1 MENSTSPP
9 NVSLTDI
16 TYGMVQSFN
25 QTANEFVGFGMP
37 MIQTYALVLSA
48 FILAITAILGLLS
61 STVVI
66 TALTVGQLLKH
77 AHYILLASLLI
88 VSILF
93 NVVWSPLEIVCLLM
107 YQSNNDLFLAIKDSA
122 HSLYFMLLIMI
133 GGVLSLLLLWFL
145 FCFNSYTKKLTKYLV
160 VVGLP
165 LIVLLGI
172 GLASLYGLISLIYE
186 KPYRDQPLYHLLNRE
201 SYIVKLIVLTIT
213 IGCLFIGIMIILA
226 LRMSQLTFQLSA
238 ESLTSISEH
247 SITLPTLTPS
257 ESGSEYKE
265 LKQKAKQKES
275 KGQLVVNN
283 FPPGTKSEQG
293 ALKKNSFALNSIAL
307 MQMFGRRRHT
317 ISNIGEIDLSDN
329 GYTEHQRRAQGYQYV
344 RKFSVD
350 ITALQAQ
357 LEDPKSHSSM
367 SSFKSAEEMPQ
378 SNASFSM
385 GPAIK
390 IPCSIEEPSTSATK
404 PLKKSS
410 APPRI
415 MVEPVLEEDFHQTI
429 KQRITEEQ
437 QSQNSFRL
445 CLLLL
450 VTYILSVIPMYIT
463 ESIRSLI
470 TLDSYINSL
479 ICVTA
484 VSSIQTV
491 IFPHI
496 IICTD
501 SLVYKVLR
509 DLITRCCVPSTK
521 QKQEKESQS
530 MLPQPVQSDFSISQ
544 L

>member
-1 MENSTSPP
+1 MENSTAIP
-9 NVSLTDI
+9 NGSLPEMV

-25 QTANEFVGFGMP
+25 QSNEFAGLGVP
-37 MIQTYALVLSA
+37 VIQTYALVISA
-48 FILAITAILGLLS
+48 FILAITAIIGLLS
-61 STVVI
+61 SSVVL
-66 TALTVGQLLKH
+66 TALTIGHLLKH
-77 AHYILLASLLI
+77 YHYILLASLLI
-88 VSILF
+88 ISILF

-107 YQSNNDLFLAIKDSA
+107 YQSNNNLFLAIKDSA

-133 GGVLSLLLLWFL
+133 GGVLGLLLLRFL
-145 FCFNSYTKKLTKYLV
+145 FCFHSYTKRWSKYLAII
-160 VVGLP
+160 GLP
-165 LIVLLGI
+165 FIVLLGI
-172 GLASLYGLISLIYE
+172 GLATLYGLMSLAHE
-186 KPYRDQPLYHLLNRE
+186 SPYRDQLFYHLLNRE
-201 SYIVKLIVLTIT
+201 SYIVKLISLTIV
-213 IGCLFIGIMIILA
+213 IGSLFIGIMILLA
-226 LRMSQLTFQLSA
+226 LRMSQLTFQLST
-238 ESLTSISEH
+238 ESITSISDH

-257 ESGSEYKE
+257 DSGSEYKE
-265 LKQKAKQKES
+265 FKPKPKPKES
-275 KGQLVVNN
+275 KGQLLVNN
-283 FPPGTKSEQG
+283 IVPGAKSEQG
-293 ALKKNSFALNSIAL
+293 PLKKNSFAIHSTAL

-317 ISNIGEIDLSDN
+317 ISNIGEIDNSFTD
-329 GYTEHQRRAQGYQYV
+329 HQRQAQGYQYV

-367 SSFKSAEEMPQ
+367 SSFKSAEDMPQ

-385 GPAIK
+385 MPITKKG
-390 IPCSIEEPSTSATK
+390 CSIEEPSTSR

-415 MVEPVLEEDFHQTI
+415 MVEPVLEEEFHQTI
-429 KQRITEEQ
+429 EQKISEERQ
-437 QSQNSFRL
+437 THSNFRL

-450 VTYILSVIPMYIT
+450 ITFIMSVIPMYIT
-463 ESIRSLI
+463 ESIRSLV

-501 SLVYKVLR
+501 TSVYKVLR
-509 DLITRCCVPSTK
+509 NLITKCCVPTTDNK
-521 QKQEKESQS
+521 EQKESQS
-530 MLPQPVQSDFSISQ
+530 MLPQPSDYSISQ